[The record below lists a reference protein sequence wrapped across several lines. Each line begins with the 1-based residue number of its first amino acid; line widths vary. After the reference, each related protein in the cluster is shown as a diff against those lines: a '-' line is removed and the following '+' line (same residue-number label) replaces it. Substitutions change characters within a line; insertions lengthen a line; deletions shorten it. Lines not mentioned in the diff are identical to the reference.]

1 MVLSI
6 YGLCLTCFNLSWHDS
21 PNGLILFEMPW
32 NHHQHLWRPWSK
44 PKFQLRSTHSHHI
57 HCFVGVICI
66 SAASTP
72 SFGWF
77 VPILHSETTIFPL
90 KMAMGKKLHK
100 YIPYS
105 SSTNFGYQFWMNNS
119 LKKQRLSIFWD
130 QSSTLPGVPK
140 NQDRRRSSGGASNSA
155 SRLSRMSSRRFK
167 PQGREPWEEDL
178 LGFYHVVSCINILS
192 YSIMFYHIPNERFE
206 NGEPRS

>member
-119 LKKQRLSIFWD
+119 LKNNVCPFFGINPRPSQGSQKTRTVAAPLVAPP
-130 QSSTLPGVPK
+130 TV
-140 NQDRRRSSGGASNSA
+140 RRAFRGWARDALNRRGG
-155 SRLSRMSSRRFK
+155 SRESRI
-167 PQGREPWEEDL
+167 
-178 LGFYHVVSCINILS
+178 C
-192 YSIMFYHIPNERFE
+192 
-206 NGEPRS
+206 

>member
-44 PKFQLRSTHSHHI
+44 PEFQLRSTHSHHI

-66 SAASTP
+66 SASSTL

-90 KMAMGKKLHK
+90 KMAMGKKLL
-100 YIPYS
+100 YIYIYIYS
-105 SSTNFGYQFWMNNS
+105 SSTNFGWIIP
-119 LKKQRLSIFWD
+119 LKKKRLSIFGINPRPS
-130 QSSTLPGVPK
+130 QGSQKTRTVAAPLVAPPTV
-140 NQDRRRSSGGASNSA
+140 RRAFRGWARDALNRRGG
-155 SRLSRMSSRRFK
+155 SRESRI
-167 PQGREPWEEDL
+167 
-178 LGFYHVVSCINILS
+178 C
-192 YSIMFYHIPNERFE
+192 
-206 NGEPRS
+206 